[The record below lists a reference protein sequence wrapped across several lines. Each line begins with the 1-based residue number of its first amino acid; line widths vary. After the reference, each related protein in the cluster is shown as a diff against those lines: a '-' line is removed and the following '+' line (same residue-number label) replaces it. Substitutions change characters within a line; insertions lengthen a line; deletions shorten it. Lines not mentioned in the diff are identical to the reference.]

1 MMTRTSTPPVA
12 ALAARP
18 EGQPRPEPLS
28 DAQVGLPW
36 LWTLRWGAAVGQ
48 LALILIGELAFGG
61 LERLELLLGLAA
73 CTALS
78 NLAFTR
84 LRFRAE
90 GWLLPAVLVLD
101 VVLLTSML
109 AVSGGA
115 SNPFSVFFLVHVALA
130 AVLLRPLYA
139 WGMVALTVAAFGALF
154 ALPTGPHEM
163 HAHGGGFSA
172 HLWGM
177 WVAFALAASFVAY
190 FIGRVTTALKE
201 RDRRLA
207 EMAELAAQNERLA
220 SLSVFSANAAHELG
234 SPLGTI
240 ALAAGELAGTLTDA
254 DARADAELV
263 CDEVA
268 RCRAILADLS
278 SRAGESMGEMPAPT
292 TASAI
297 VDRAVAALPPA
308 YARRL
313 EREVPAIE
321 LVAPVATLAQM
332 LHNLVRNA
340 FEASDADAPVHLGVE
355 ALDGAVRFV
364 VSDRGAGLAPEVAER
379 LGTPFVSTKAEGL
392 GLGVYLVR
400 SYAERAGGDLRVAPR
415 PGGGT
420 RAELTVRR
428 DVRTSE
434 GR

>member
-1 MMTRTSTPPVA
+1 MMTRTSSPLVGA
-12 ALAARP
+12 VSSARP
-18 EGQPRPEPLS
+18 SPSRPEAPS
-28 DAQVGLPW
+28 DAQVGLSW

-48 LALILIGELAFGG
+48 LGLILIGELAFGG
-61 LERLELLLGLAA
+61 FRQLELMLALAA
-73 CTALS
+73 STALS
-78 NLAFTR
+78 NLAFSR

-90 GWLLPAVLVLD
+90 GWLLPAVLVFD
-101 VVLLTSML
+101 VALLTAML

-130 AVLLRPLYA
+130 AVLLPPVYA
-139 WGMVALTVAAFGALF
+139 WAMVALTVAAFGALF
-154 ALPTGPHEM
+154 ALPTDPHAM
-163 HAHGGGFSA
+163 HMHGGGFGA

-201 RDRRLA
+201 RDKRLA

-234 SPLGTI
+234 TPLGTI
-240 ALAAGELAGTLTDA
+240 ALAAGELASTLTDPSA
-254 DARADAELV
+254 RDDARLV

-292 TASAI
+292 TTSA
-297 VDRAVAALPPA
+297 VVERAVASLPPVLA
-308 YARRL
+308 SRL
-313 EREVPAIE
+313 DRDVPDLQ
-321 LVAPVATLAQM
+321 LVAPAATLAQM
-332 LHNLVRNA
+332 LHNLLRNA
-340 FEASDADAPVHLGVE
+340 LEASEDSPVELKVE
-355 ALDGAVRFV
+355 DREGALRFV
-364 VSDRGAGLAPEVAER
+364 VADRGAGIAPEVNDK

-392 GLGVYLVR
+392 GLGIYLVR
-400 SYAERAGGDLRVAPR
+400 SYAERTGGEFELVPR
-415 PGGGT
+415 EGGGT
-420 RAELTVRR
+420 LARLTVPR
-428 DVRTSE
+428 DIHTAE